1 MSESK
6 LRQPLQPERVAAL
19 VITYFPDLGLAER
32 LDRLLEQFP
41 RVLVVDNGSAEA
53 GLRQLEGHA
62 RRAGFGLVR
71 NEANLGIAAALNQGI
86 RRLAEEGFG
95 WVVTF
100 DQDSTICPG
109 FLLAM
114 LATLNAQ
121 PDPKQIALIGANRI
135 DPDNDIEHRWVR
147 PHRIPPFFERV
158 PCAQATSG
166 VTLVITSGAFTNV
179 ELFRELGGF
188 REDLFIDMVDNE
200 YCLRVTTRGYK
211 VLVSCEASL
220 LHKVGDKTRSSKV
233 GVGISATHHSPLRKY
248 YLFRNSIPVMWAY
261 GRIQPH
267 WLIYHLLALSE
278 MILGIVFLETH
289 KGTKLKACALG
300 IIDGLAGQNGPSR
313 RTWGQT
319 ATVNPK

>member
-6 LRQPLQPERVAAL
+6 LRQPLQPEGVAAL

-147 PHRIPPFFERV
+147 PHRIPLLFERV
-158 PCAQATSG
+158 PCTRATSG
-166 VTLVITSGAFTNV
+166 VTLVITSGTLTNIEAFN
-179 ELFRELGGF
+179 ELGSF
-188 REDLFIDMVDNE
+188 REDLFIDMVDFD
-200 YCLRVTTRGYK
+200 YCLRGREKGYRI
-211 VLVSCEASL
+211 LVCCEARL
-220 LHKVGDKTRSSKV
+220 MHKVGEQTRRSVGGMMVSS
-233 GVGISATHHSPLRKY
+233 THHSPLRRY
-248 YLFRNSIPVMWAY
+248 YLFRNSIHLIRGHGASH
-261 GRIQPH
+261 PH
-267 WLIYHLLALSE
+267 WLLYHLLALAE
-278 MILGIVFLETH
+278 VVLGILLWE
-289 KGTKLKACALG
+289 KDKAQKLRACFRGLA
-300 IIDGLAGQNGPSR
+300 DGLGG
-313 RTWGQT
+313 RTGEFY
-319 ATVNPK
+319 NPVEIGG